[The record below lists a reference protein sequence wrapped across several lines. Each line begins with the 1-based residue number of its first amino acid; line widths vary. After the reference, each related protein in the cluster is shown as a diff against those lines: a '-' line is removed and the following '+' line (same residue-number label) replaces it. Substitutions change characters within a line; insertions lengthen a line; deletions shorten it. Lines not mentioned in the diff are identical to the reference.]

1 LNPCSLRQ
9 TIAEA
14 SLTCLDGSMRPAEY
28 HKTTLYISV
37 SKTIEAKD
45 NDVCVLFDGSVR

>member
-14 SLTCLDGSMRPAEY
+14 SLTCLDGSVRPAKD
-28 HKTTLYISV
+28 HKTTLYISEG
-37 SKTIEAKD
+37 KTIEAKD
-45 NDVCVLFDGSVR
+45 NEVGVLFDDSVR